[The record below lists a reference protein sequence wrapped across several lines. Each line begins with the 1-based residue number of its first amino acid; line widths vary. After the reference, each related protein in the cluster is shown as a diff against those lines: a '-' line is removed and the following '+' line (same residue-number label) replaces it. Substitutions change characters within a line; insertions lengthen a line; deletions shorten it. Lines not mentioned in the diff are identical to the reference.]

1 MLLSYLVY
9 CVHEHFTVDITGNKN
24 MTRKYTEYEELIML
38 KYGVEL
44 QGWTY
49 DKFVCP
55 SLLSTSL
62 PALQALLNAV
72 NNGRCKF
79 IKLTPA
85 KVKMRCEEC
94 QKQINGGTI
103 VVKQQKQ
110 CSDIG
115 AKWPRKVKARVP
127 AVGAEDTDEDK
138 HPCNL
143 CCLFGLFYCFLLL
156 YIPVWVS
163 LFFLVENLF

>member
-1 MLLSYLVY
+1 MLFRS
-9 CVHEHFTVDITGNKN
+9 
-24 MTRKYTEYEELIML
+24 ML

-85 KVKMRCEEC
+85 EVKTRHEEH

-103 VVKQQKQ
+103 VVKQWKQ
-110 CSDIG
+110 HSDIG
-115 AKWPRKVKARVP
+115 AKRPQKVKARAP
-127 AVGAEDTDEDK
+127 AVGTDTDEDECPRK
-138 HPCNL
+138 RRAAKSAEA
-143 CCLFGLFYCFLLL
+143 
-156 YIPVWVS
+156 VDS
-163 LFFLVENLF
+163 DED

>member
-9 CVHEHFTVDITGNKN
+9 CVHEHFAVDITSDKN
-24 MTRKYTEYEELIML
+24 ATMKYTEYEELIVP

-55 SLLSTSL
+55 SSLSTSL
-62 PALQALLNAV
+62 PALQALLDAI
-72 NNGRCKF
+72 NNSRCKF
-79 IKLTPA
+79 IKLMPA
-85 KVKMRCEEC
+85 EVKTCCEER

-110 CSDIG
+110 RSNIG
-115 AKWPRKVKARVP
+115 AKRPWKVKARAP
-127 AVGAEDTDEDK
+127 AVGTDTDEDE
-138 HPCNL
+138 HPCKWQAAKSTEA
-143 CCLFGLFYCFLLL
+143 
-156 YIPVWVS
+156 VDS
-163 LFFLVENLF
+163 DED

>member
-9 CVHEHFTVDITGNKN
+9 CVHEHFAVDITGDKN
-24 MTRKYTEYEELIML
+24 ATMKYTEYEELIVL
-38 KYGVEL
+38 KYSVEL

-62 PALQALLNAV
+62 PALQALLDAI

-85 KVKMRCEEC
+85 EVKTRCEEC
-94 QKQINGGTI
+94 QKQINEGTI

-110 CSDIG
+110 RSDIG
-115 AKWPRKVKARVP
+115 AKQAWKVKAKVP
-127 AVGAEDTDEDK
+127 AVGTEDTDEDE
-138 HPCNL
+138 HPRKRRAAKSAEA
-143 CCLFGLFYCFLLL
+143 
-156 YIPVWVS
+156 VDS
-163 LFFLVENLF
+163 DED